1 MRYSPCLQEA
11 LPPLSLSK
19 ANDMTDVSVLRDKYR
34 QEKQALWTSISD
46 SAANGRGLKPTLV
59 RLAKL
64 ADKLL
69 IDLWYKA
76 GFEQGEALIAVG
88 GYGRGELFPS
98 SDVDVLV
105 MLPDSVI
112 AEDSPELKT
121 KLEIF
126 IGSCWD
132 SGLEIGSSVRTLSD
146 CIEESEKDITVKT
159 SLLESRLITGNQK
172 LYKQFQK
179 RYQDAMDPHA
189 FFVAKTLELNQRHN
203 KFENTPY
210 SLEPNCKE
218 SPGGLRDLQI
228 ILWVSRA
235 AGLGR
240 TWDDLAAKGLATPLE
255 IKQIKRN
262 EAVLSLIRARLHL
275 LAKRREDR
283 LVFDLQ
289 HALAETFGYKAKSTP
304 DGKHKQRASEV
315 LMRQYYWAAKAVTQ
329 LNQILLLNIEGYL
342 QAQRGDLQ
350 IELRKLNA
358 NFYEKNGLLEL
369 AQDDLYQKHPH
380 AILETFLLYQQTQG
394 VKGLS
399 AKTLRALYNVRGVM
413 DAKFRRDP
421 VNRATFLKILQES
434 QGITHSLRL
443 MNQTSVL
450 GRYLWVFRNIVG
462 QMQHDLFHVY
472 TVDQHILMVLRN
484 VRRFFIADHAHEYP
498 FCSQLAA
505 GWDKPYILFTAAL
518 FHDIAKG
525 RGGDHSQLGVLEVKR
540 FCRQHCIE
548 TKDAQLIAFLVR
560 EHLTMSHVA
569 QKEDLSDP
577 DVIAAFAKRVGNERQ
592 LTALYLLTVADIRG
606 TSPKV
611 WNAWKGKLLEDLY
624 KFTLRMLGGRAPDA
638 NAEVESR
645 KRDALVELARHSE
658 PHDGQKALWDT
669 LDIGYFMRHDASE
682 IAWHARQLSRYVSK
696 ADRPSVA
703 TMTRK
708 SIVRARISPIGEG
721 LQVLVY
727 AEDQT
732 DLFARICGYFDQA
745 GFSILD
751 AKIHTAKNGYALDTF
766 QVVTSLLPEHYRELM
781 TMVESGLSVTIDQ
794 KGELPPPTKG
804 RVSRRVKNFPIAP
817 RISLHPDEK
826 AQSWLLAIS
835 ASDKMGL
842 LYSVATVLAKHSISL
857 KLAKISTLGERVED
871 SFLIEGSALQHNR
884 EQIEIETELLQ
895 VLQS

>member
-1 MRYSPCLQEA
+1 
-11 LPPLSLSK
+11 
-19 ANDMTDVSVLRDKYR
+19 MTDLSVLRDNYR
-34 QEKQALWTSISD
+34 QEKMALWSHIAN
-46 SAANGRGLKPTLV
+46 SASNGRGVKSTLI

-69 IDLWYKA
+69 IQLWHNA
-76 GFEQGEALIAVG
+76 GFDQGEALIAVG
-88 GYGRGELFPS
+88 GFGRGELFPS

-105 MLPDSVI
+105 LLPDGVN
-112 AEDSPELKT
+112 AEESPVLKA
-121 KLEIF
+121 KLEAF

-132 SGLEIGSSVRTLSD
+132 TGLEIGSSVRTLSD
-146 CIEESEKDITVKT
+146 CMDESAKDITVQT
-159 SLLESRLITGNQK
+159 SLLESRFLTGRK
-172 LYKQFQK
+172 SLYLQFK
-179 RYQDAMDPHA
+179 NSYDEAMDPHA
-189 FFVAKTLELNQRHN
+189 FFVAKTLELQQRHN
-203 KFENTPY
+203 KYENTPY

-228 ILWVSRA
+228 IIWVSKA
-235 AGLGR
+235 AGFGHN
-240 TWDDLAAKGLATPLE
+240 WDDLALKGLATPLE
-255 IKQIKRN
+255 VKQIKRN

-289 HALAETFGYKAKSTP
+289 HSMAESFGYEAQSTP
-304 DGKHKQRASEV
+304 EGKHKQRASEV
-315 LMRQYYWAAKAVTQ
+315 LMRQYYWSAKAVTQ
-329 LNQILLLNIEGYL
+329 LNQILLLNIEEHL
-342 QAQRGDLQ
+342 QAQRGDIR
-350 IELRKLNA
+350 IEVRKLNEH
-358 NFYEKNGLLEL
+358 FFEKNGLLEV

-380 AILETFLLYQQTQG
+380 AILKTFLLYQQTRG

-413 DAKFRRDP
+413 DAAFRRDP
-421 VNRATFLKILQES
+421 INRHTFLQILQEN
-434 QGITHSLRL
+434 QGITHSFRL

-505 GWDKPYILFTAAL
+505 GWDKPYVLYAAAL

-525 RGGDHSQLGVLEVKR
+525 RGGDHSKLGALEVKS
-540 FCRQHCIE
+540 FCRQHKIPAD
-548 TKDAQLIAFLVR
+548 DAKLIAFLVS

-577 DVIAAFAKRVGNERQ
+577 DVIATFAKRVGNERK

-624 KFTLRMLGGRAPDA
+624 KYTLRVLGGRAPDA
-638 NAEVESR
+638 NAEIESR
-645 KRDALVELARHSE
+645 KSEALVELALHSE

-669 LDIGYFMRHDASE
+669 LDVGYFMRHDASE
-682 IAWHARQLSRYVSK
+682 IAWHARQLSRYVAKS
-696 ADRPSVA
+696 DDSVVA
-703 TMTRK
+703 SGQGK
-708 SIVRARISPIGEG
+708 SMVRARISPLGEG

-727 AEDQT
+727 TTDQA

-766 QVVTSLLPEHYRELM
+766 QVVTSLMPEHYRELIN
-781 TMVESGLSVTIDQ
+781 MVESGLGTTIDQ
-794 KGELPPPTKG
+794 KGELPPPTRG

-817 RISLHPDEK
+817 RITLHPDEK
-826 AQSWLLAIS
+826 AQSWLLGIS
-835 ASDKMGL
+835 ASDRLGL

-871 SFLIEGSALQHNR
+871 TFLIEGSALQHNR

-895 VLQS
+895 VLQA

>member
-1 MRYSPCLQEA
+1 
-11 LPPLSLSK
+11 
-19 ANDMTDVSVLRDKYR
+19 MTDLSVLRDKYR
-34 QEKQALWTSISD
+34 QEKQRLWAHIAKSSV
-46 SAANGRGLKPTLV
+46 SGRGPKTTLV

-69 IDLWYKA
+69 IQLWLNA
-76 GFEQGEALIAVG
+76 GFDEGEALIAVG

-98 SDVDVLV
+98 SDLDVLV
-105 MLPDSVI
+105 LLPDSII
-112 AEDSPELKT
+112 AEESPVLKA
-121 KLEIF
+121 KLEVF

-132 SGLEIGSSVRTLSD
+132 SGLEIGSSVRTLKD
-146 CIEESEKDITVKT
+146 CLEESEKDITVKT
-159 SLLESRLITGNQK
+159 SLLESRILTGNAA
-172 LYKQFQK
+172 LYKQFEQS
-179 RYQDAMDPHA
+179 YQEAMDPHA

-228 ILWVSRA
+228 ILWVARA

-240 TWDDLAAKGLATPLE
+240 TWDDLAAKGLATQLE
-255 IKQIKRN
+255 VKQIKRN

-289 HALAETFGYKAKSTP
+289 HGLAEAFGYKAQSTP
-304 DGKHKQRASEV
+304 EGKHKQRASEV

-329 LNQILLLNIEGYL
+329 LNQILLLNIEEYL
-342 QAQRGDLQ
+342 QAQRGDLRV
-350 IELRKLNA
+350 EVRKLNEH
-358 NFYEKNGLLEL
+358 FLEINGLLEV
-369 AQDDLYQKHPH
+369 AQDDLYQKYPH
-380 AILETFLLYQQTQG
+380 AILETFLLYQQTQS

-413 DAKFRRDP
+413 DANFRRDP
-421 VNRATFLKILQES
+421 VNRATFYKILQEG
-434 QGITHSLRL
+434 QGITHALRL

-505 GWDKPYILFTAAL
+505 GWDKPFILYTAAL

-525 RGGDHSQLGVLEVKR
+525 RGGDHSKLGVLEVKR
-540 FCRQHCIE
+540 FCRQHNIE
-548 TKDAQLIAFLVR
+548 SEDTKLIAFLVG
-560 EHLTMSHVA
+560 EHLSMSHVA

-577 DVIAAFAKRVGNERQ
+577 DVIASFAKRVGNERR

-624 KFTLRMLGGRAPDA
+624 KFTLRVLGGRAPDA
-638 NAEVESR
+638 NAEIESR
-645 KRDALVELARHSE
+645 KRDALIELARHSE
-658 PHDGQKALWDT
+658 PHDGQKALWNT
-669 LDIGYFMRHDASE
+669 LDVGYFMRHDASE
-682 IAWHARQLSRYVSK
+682 IAWHARQLSRYV
-696 ADRPSVA
+696 ARTEA
-703 TMTRK
+703 TPVSALNGK
-708 SIVRARISPIGEG
+708 CIVRARISPLGEG

-727 AEDQT
+727 TEDQT

-781 TMVESGLSVTIDQ
+781 TMVESGLSLTINQ
-794 KGELPPPTKG
+794 KGTLPPPTKG

-817 RISLHPDEK
+817 RITLHPDEK

-835 ASDKMGL
+835 ASDKIGL

-871 SFLIEGSALQHNR
+871 TFLIEGSALQHNR

-895 VLQS
+895 VLQA

>member
-1 MRYSPCLQEA
+1 
-11 LPPLSLSK
+11 
-19 ANDMTDVSVLRDKYR
+19 MTDLSVLRDNYR
-34 QEKQALWTSISD
+34 QEKMALWSHIAN
-46 SAANGRGLKPTLV
+46 SASNGRGVKSTLI

-69 IDLWYKA
+69 IQLWHNA
-76 GFEQGEALIAVG
+76 GFDQGEALIAVG
-88 GYGRGELFPS
+88 GFGRGELFPS

-105 MLPDSVI
+105 LLPDGVN
-112 AEDSPELKT
+112 AEESPVLKA
-121 KLEIF
+121 KLEAF

-132 SGLEIGSSVRTLSD
+132 TGLEIGSSVRTLSD
-146 CIEESEKDITVKT
+146 CMDESAKDITVQT
-159 SLLESRLITGNQK
+159 SLLESRFLTGRK
-172 LYKQFQK
+172 SLYLQFK
-179 RYQDAMDPHA
+179 NSYDEAMDPHA
-189 FFVAKTLELNQRHN
+189 FFVAKTLELQQRHN
-203 KFENTPY
+203 KYENTPY

-228 ILWVSRA
+228 IIWVSKA
-235 AGLGR
+235 AGFGHN
-240 TWDDLAAKGLATPLE
+240 WDDLALKGLATPLE
-255 IKQIKRN
+255 VKQIKRN

-289 HALAETFGYKAKSTP
+289 HSMAESFGYEAQSTP
-304 DGKHKQRASEV
+304 EGKHKQRASEV
-315 LMRQYYWAAKAVTQ
+315 LMRQYYWSAKAVTQ
-329 LNQILLLNIEGYL
+329 LNQILLLNIEEHL
-342 QAQRGDLQ
+342 QAQRGDIR
-350 IELRKLNA
+350 IEVCKLNEH
-358 NFYEKNGLLEL
+358 FFEKNGLLEV

-380 AILETFLLYQQTQG
+380 AILKTFLLYQQTRG

-413 DAKFRRDP
+413 DAAFRRDP
-421 VNRATFLKILQES
+421 INRHTFLQILQEN
-434 QGITHSLRL
+434 QGITHSFRL

-505 GWDKPYILFTAAL
+505 GWDKPYVLYAAAL

-525 RGGDHSQLGVLEVKR
+525 RGGDHSKLGALEVKS
-540 FCRQHCIE
+540 FCRQHKIPAD
-548 TKDAQLIAFLVR
+548 DAKLIAFLVS

-577 DVIAAFAKRVGNERQ
+577 DVIATFAKRVGNERK

-624 KFTLRMLGGRAPDA
+624 KYTLRVLGGRAPDA
-638 NAEVESR
+638 NAEIESR
-645 KRDALVELARHSE
+645 KSEALVELALHSE

-669 LDIGYFMRHDASE
+669 LDVGYFMRHDASE
-682 IAWHARQLSRYVSK
+682 IAWHARQLSRYVAKS
-696 ADRPSVA
+696 DDSVVA
-703 TMTRK
+703 SGQGK
-708 SIVRARISPIGEG
+708 SMVRARISPLGEG

-727 AEDQT
+727 TTDQA

-766 QVVTSLLPEHYRELM
+766 QVVTSLMPEHYRELIN
-781 TMVESGLSVTIDQ
+781 MVESGLGTTIDQ
-794 KGELPPPTKG
+794 KGELPPPTRG

-817 RISLHPDEK
+817 RITLHPDEK
-826 AQSWLLAIS
+826 AQSWLLGIS
-835 ASDKMGL
+835 ASDRLGL

-871 SFLIEGSALQHNR
+871 TFLIEGSALQHNR

-895 VLQS
+895 VLQA

>member
-1 MRYSPCLQEA
+1 
-11 LPPLSLSK
+11 
-19 ANDMTDVSVLRDKYR
+19 MTDVSVLRDKYR
-34 QEKQALWTSISD
+34 QEKQALWSSISD

-69 IDLWYKA
+69 IELWSQA
-76 GFEQGEALIAVG
+76 GFDQGEALIAVG

-112 AEDSPELKT
+112 AEDSPELKA
-121 KLEIF
+121 KLETF

-159 SLLESRLITGNQK
+159 SLLESRLITGHKK
-172 LYKQFQK
+172 LYTQFQK
-179 RYQDAMDPHA
+179 RYEEAMDPHA

-255 IKQIKRN
+255 VKQIKRN

-329 LNQILLLNIEGYL
+329 LNQILLLNIEEYL

-358 NFYEKNGLLEL
+358 HFDEKNGLLEL

-434 QGITHSLRL
+434 QGITHSMRL

-505 GWDKPYILFTAAL
+505 GWDKPYILYTAAL

-540 FCRQHCIE
+540 FCRQHSID

-638 NAEVESR
+638 NAEVEAR

-669 LDIGYFMRHDASE
+669 LDIGYFMRHEASE

-696 ADRPSVA
+696 AERPSVA
-703 TMTRK
+703 PMAGK
-708 SIVRARISPIGEG
+708 SIVRARISPLGEG

-766 QVVTSLLPEHYRELM
+766 QVVTSLLPEHYRELI

-794 KGELPPPTKG
+794 KGVLPPPTKG

>member
-1 MRYSPCLQEA
+1 
-11 LPPLSLSK
+11 
-19 ANDMTDVSVLRDKYR
+19 MTDLSALRDKYR
-34 QEKQALWTSISD
+34 QEKQTLWSHIDKST
-46 SAANGRGLKPTLV
+46 ANGRGLKPTLG

-69 IDLWYKA
+69 VQLWRNA

-105 MLPDSVI
+105 LLSDSVI
-112 AEDSPELKT
+112 AEESPVLKA
-121 KLEIF
+121 KLEAF

-132 SGLEIGSSVRTLSD
+132 SGLEIGSSVRTLKD
-146 CIEESEKDITVKT
+146 CIDESEKDITVKT
-159 SLLESRLITGNQK
+159 SLLESRLLAGSHD
-172 LYKQFQK
+172 LYQQFQQS
-179 RYQDAMDPHA
+179 YQEAMDPHA

-228 ILWVSRA
+228 ILWISRA
-235 AGLGR
+235 AGLGH
-240 TWDDLAAKGLATPLE
+240 TWDDLAAKGLATALE
-255 IKQIKRN
+255 VKQIKRN

-289 HALAETFGYKAKSTP
+289 HALADAFGYKAQSTP

-329 LNQILLLNIEGYL
+329 LNQILLLNIEAHL
-342 QAQRGDLQ
+342 QAQRGDLR
-350 IELRKLNA
+350 IEVRKLNEH
-358 NFYEKNGLLEL
+358 FLEINGLLEV

-380 AILETFLLYQQTQG
+380 AILETFLLFQQTRG

-413 DAKFRRDP
+413 DANFRRDP
-421 VNRATFLKILQES
+421 FNRATFLKILQEGE
-434 QGITHSLRL
+434 GITHALRL

-505 GWDKPYILFTAAL
+505 GWDKPFILYTAAL

-525 RGGDHSQLGVLEVKR
+525 RGGDHSKLGVLEVKS
-540 FCRQHCIE
+540 FCRQHSIASE
-548 TKDAQLIAFLVR
+548 DSKLIAFLVG

-577 DVIAAFAKRVGNERQ
+577 DVIAAFAKRVGNERR

-624 KFTLRMLGGRAPDA
+624 KYTLRMLGGRAPDA
-638 NAEVESR
+638 NAEIESR
-645 KRDALVELARHSE
+645 KREALVELARHSE

-669 LDIGYFMRHDASE
+669 LDVGYFMRHDASE
-682 IAWHARQLSRYVSK
+682 IAWHARQLSRYV
-696 ADRPSVA
+696 ARTEA
-703 TMTRK
+703 TLVSALNGK
-708 SIVRARISPIGEG
+708 CIVRARISPLGEG

-727 AEDQT
+727 TEDQT

-781 TMVESGLSVTIDQ
+781 TMVESGLSLTINQ
-794 KGELPPPTKG
+794 KGTLPPPTKG

-817 RISLHPDEK
+817 RITLHPDEK

-871 SFLIEGSALQHNR
+871 TFLIEGSALQHNR

-895 VLQS
+895 VLQA